1 MLLFVPCMLLFPSLR
16 HDEYETQSGGK
27 DMKTLTIV
35 ALTILIL
42 LGQNATAFSKT
53 VETPTGRDFEVDGS
67 FAFATGPDSFDA
79 GYGFNFGAGYLL
91 RTIDRNLQARLDI
104 SFYSFSYDYWTGF
117 GSTSLSYTRVPVT
130 VSGRYYL
137 PISDKL
143 KAFAQAGLET
153 SIDHFD
159 YIAPNGVK
167 RSKNEVNL
175 GISPGA
181 GIEFNVNQ
189 NISLFALGRFHLIS
203 DSYFSNQFGI
213 AAHF

>member
-1 MLLFVPCMLLFPSLR
+1 
-16 HDEYETQSGGK
+16 
-27 DMKTLTIV
+27 MKTLTIV
-35 ALTILIL
+35 VLTLLIL

-53 VETPTGRDFEVDGS
+53 VETPSRGDFEVDGS

-91 RTIDRNLQARLDI
+91 RTIDRNLQARVDI
-104 SFYSFSYDYWTGF
+104 SFFNFSYDYWTGF
-117 GSTSLSYTRVPVT
+117 GSTSLSFTRVPIT
-130 VSGRYYL
+130 VSGRYYF
-137 PISDKL
+137 PINNRL

-153 SIDHFD
+153 SVDSFD
-159 YIAPNGVK
+159 YIAPDGSK

-175 GISPGA
+175 GISPGG
-181 GIEFNVNQ
+181 GIEFNLNP
-189 NISLFALGRFHLIS
+189 NISFFVLARFHLIS